1 MISYNELC
9 FKAKSGDKDSVY
21 EILKKFHPLLIKLAK
36 KFPYDSF
43 DDMLQDGREV
53 LIAAIYQFDEKK
65 GKEFIA
71 YGSMQ
76 LKFYFLNAYR
86 KKKSF
91 LSLNAKADDDEDEII
106 DLMVAD
112 ELTPEEK
119 FFNDIM
125 RNDLKEALNRLTAKQ
140 KNIIMLYFFERKTL
154 VEISKELGVGY
165 QSVVK
170 LKDRALDRLR
180 FLIKNDIIM

>member
-21 EILKKFHPLLIKLAK
+21 EILKKFNPLLIKLAK

-43 DDMLQDGREV
+43 DDMIQDGREV
-53 LIAAIYQFDEKK
+53 LITAIHQFDEKK

-76 LKFYFLNAYR
+76 LKFYFLNVYR
-86 KKKSF
+86 KKKPF

-106 DLMVAD
+106 DLIESD
-112 ELTPEEK
+112 GLTPEEK
-119 FFNDIM
+119 FFDDIM
-125 RNDLKEALNRLTAKQ
+125 KKDLK
-140 KNIIMLYFFERKTL
+140 
-154 VEISKELGVGY
+154 
-165 QSVVK
+165 
-170 LKDRALDRLR
+170 
-180 FLIKNDIIM
+180 

>member
-9 FKAKSGDKDSVY
+9 FKAKNGDEDSTY
-21 EILKKFHPLLIKLAK
+21 EILKKFNPLLIKLAK
-36 KFPYDSF
+36 KFPYDNF

-53 LIAAIYQFDEKK
+53 LINAIYQFDEKK

-71 YGSMQ
+71 YASIQ

-86 KKKSF
+86 KKKTF
-91 LSLNAKADDDEDEII
+91 LSLNAKADEEEDEII
-106 DLMVAD
+106 DLIESN

-119 FFNDIM
+119 FFDDIT
-125 RNDLKEALNRLTAKQ
+125 LKNLKVALNGLTAKQ
-140 KNIIMLYFFERKTL
+140 KNIVLLYFFERKTL